1 MCRLQALLLGGK
13 PVVFAANFMRLKERE
28 VIQCKFFGDPEAMM
42 MPFQQFP
49 EFNQM
54 HFQEADPACTLGVG
68 L

>member
-1 MCRLQALLLGGK
+1 VCRLQALLLGGK

-28 VIQCKFFGDPEAMM
+28 VIQCKFFGEPEALL

-49 EFNQM
+49 EFNPM
-54 HFQEADPACTLGVG
+54 PFQEADPACTLGVG